1 MFVHARD
8 EHRQITIHA
17 TWVEEVPADRRPAV
31 MELITRINV
40 ELAVSW
46 FELDLDHGS
55 VSARSGLDF
64 EGIRPTDDALVENAF
79 YAAERT
85 LDRFLPALTAV
96 ALEGLDVADIPDAPE
111 D

>member
-1 MFVHARD
+1 MRATSTARSPSTP
-8 EHRQITIHA
+8 RG
-17 TWVEEVPADRRPAV
+17 VEKVPADRRPAV